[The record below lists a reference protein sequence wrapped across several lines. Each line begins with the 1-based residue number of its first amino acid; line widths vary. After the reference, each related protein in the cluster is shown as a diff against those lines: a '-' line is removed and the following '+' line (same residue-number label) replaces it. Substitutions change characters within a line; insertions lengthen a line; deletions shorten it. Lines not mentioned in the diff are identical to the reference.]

1 MKFNKRIMATADGHI
16 ERIETR
22 YIDKYIKYTQSS
34 IEEYRPNIFIYA
46 GDAADS
52 RNVRAESE
60 EYQNLTR
67 YIVSLYKACIEND
80 VIPIYIKGTPSHDGD
95 VIKRIIEINELN
107 EFMYVEQ
114 PTVYFHRGFSILLLP
129 EIYTPTLETFYKIV
143 GETIH
148 DAGLDKV
155 DAVAFHGM
163 MDFAI
168 PQLKQVDSHFNQSRS
183 VVIDTDN
190 FMNTFVRGI
199 AFGGHVHKSICYK
212 NCYYLGR
219 FVNEKHQSPTSDLFG
234 YKFIEIDSSD
244 NISITNITNPY
255 LLNYK
260 FLDIRITKETTIDDI
275 LSRITKHNIKN
286 ENTVFKVF
294 IDKNKESRHTFN
306 LWKKVY
312 KPLNVKRKF
321 IAEDIGDLSPES
333 ISKVDSIIVDTGD
346 IQTMV
351 ERYYKE
357 LTDETLDRVSIDYLF
372 GDDDNETT

>member
-16 ERIETR
+16 ERIESK
-22 YIDKYIKYTQSS
+22 YIDNYIKYTQTS
-34 IEEYRPNIFIYA
+34 IEEYKPNMFIYA

-67 YIVSLYKACIEND
+67 YMVSLYKSCIEND
-80 VIPIYIKGTPSHDGD
+80 VIPIYVKGTPSHDGD
-95 VIKRIIEINELN
+95 VIKRIIEINELK
-107 EFMYVEQ
+107 EFIYVEN

-129 EIYTPTLETFYKIV
+129 EIYTPTLESFYKIV

-148 DAGLDKV
+148 NAGLEKV
-155 DAVAFHGM
+155 DALVFHGM

-190 FMNTFVRGI
+190 FMNTFVRLI

-219 FVNEKHQSPTSDLFG
+219 FVNEKHQSPLSDLFG
-234 YKFIEIDSSD
+234 YKYIEIDSSD
-244 NISITNITNPY
+244 NIKIINVTNPY

-260 FLDIRITKETTIDDI
+260 FLDIKINKDTTVDDI
-275 LSRITKHNIKN
+275 LSRISKHNIKN
-286 ENTVFKVF
+286 ESTVFKVF

-321 IAEDIGDLSPES
+321 IVEDMGDLSPES
-333 ISKVDSIIVDTGD
+333 ISKVDSVLIDTGD

-351 ERYYKE
+351 EKYYKE
-357 LTDETLDRVSIDYLF
+357 LTDMNLDKVSIDYLF
-372 GDDDNETT
+372 GDDSNETT